1 MIFIYNKSTDPYFNL
16 AAEEYVLKNF
26 NDDCF
31 MLWRNSK
38 AVIIGKNQNA
48 IAEINRD
55 YVTSNNIPVVRR
67 LSGGGAVFHD
77 LGNVNF
83 TFITNDTDDFVNFGK
98 FTEPIIGVLKDNLS
112 INAELSG
119 RNDLTIDSKK
129 FSGNAQYNYKNRV
142 LHHGTLLFSSSID
155 NISESLN
162 VKPIKLQSKG
172 VKSVKS
178 RVTNISSHL
187 NSPLTIEEFIDMTMN
202 YVKENSLDGEI
213 YEFTKEDVKAIENLK
228 DEKYSTWEWNYGK
241 SPKYDYTNEDK
252 LSGGIVEIN
261 LNVKSGVINEC
272 KIYGDFFSKKDIKDV
287 EQALIGVKHQHND
300 IHTKLS
306 EFEIDKYFAGITL
319 EELMMVFI

>member
-162 VKPIKLQSKG
+162 V
-172 VKSVKS
+172 
-178 RVTNISSHL
+178 
-187 NSPLTIEEFIDMTMN
+187 
-202 YVKENSLDGEI
+202 
-213 YEFTKEDVKAIENLK
+213 
-228 DEKYSTWEWNYGK
+228 
-241 SPKYDYTNEDK
+241 
-252 LSGGIVEIN
+252 
-261 LNVKSGVINEC
+261 
-272 KIYGDFFSKKDIKDV
+272 
-287 EQALIGVKHQHND
+287 
-300 IHTKLS
+300 
-306 EFEIDKYFAGITL
+306 
-319 EELMMVFI
+319 